1 MLLKLTEILNN
12 IISLR
17 KENKSIPS
25 SSILEFNNLV
35 IELNNDPHK
44 VKVLKELYNN
54 NTDNTFFNEYF
65 TEIIKLLTLNYG
77 ERNSLLQE
85 DLPISLKNLLFKDL
99 KSEEKITYLVNN
111 KKLDTELINTEIKTK
126 NKKFLRFL
134 FSDIETL
141 HKIPDDYLEIPIG
154 VFSKYLD
161 LAKLTKPLL
170 SKITKESLAA
180 FINYK
185 YSNSNLILNLC
196 HKNRD
201 LINYLPNQSLTITI
215 NNKNALILLLKNEV
229 NIT

>member
-111 KKLDTELINTEIKTK
+111 KKLDTELINAEIKTK

-141 HKIPDDYLEIPIG
+141 HKIPDDSLEIPIG

-161 LAKLTKPLL
+161 LTKLTKPLL

-196 HKNRD
+196 ILAIKLVGNL
-201 LINYLPNQSLTITI
+201 LIIAFSKLVF
-215 NNKNALILLLKNEV
+215 LL
-229 NIT
+229 